1 LTNLLSDA
9 ERICSIA
16 ESDPICFS
24 STAVEELSCFDE
36 KFASRLF
43 NLVEAFALDGLGPA
57 QAFLNL

>member
-1 LTNLLSDA
+1 LISDFVSGKKGRS
-9 ERICSIA
+9 EIV
-16 ESDPICFS
+16 CFS
-24 STAVEELSCFDE
+24 SAAVEELSCLDE